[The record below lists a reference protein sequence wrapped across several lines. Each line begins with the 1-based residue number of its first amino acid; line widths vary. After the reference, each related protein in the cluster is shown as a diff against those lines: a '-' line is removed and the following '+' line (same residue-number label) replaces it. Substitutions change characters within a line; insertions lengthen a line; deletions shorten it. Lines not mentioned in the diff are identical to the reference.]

1 MQQVKLKFTR
11 QRSAKVMGQLADR
24 ETNPNRGET
33 VSGVLVTQNFSS
45 KIVSAEDLPTYT
57 QLRVGS
63 VSSKLH
69 VPFAGQ
75 SGTLRLFLNEMFA
88 DVTEEELEGVAKVGP
103 VVQFGLHEKQVT
115 VTMGLQRGTATVEW
129 TASPVGDILA
139 DSVVALLMH
148 AQSST
153 ASIRLTSQP
162 CSHTRDHD
170 EKEETSG
177 QGSEPLTK
185 KARLID
191 DNKRI
196 DSILRLF
203 HDTLLNQFKD
213 VDASYDLRKASF
225 EIRTDV
231 GLEAGSVK
239 DGEYLSCVVE
249 VDFEYEGSI
258 EAKITVECND
268 SKVAKNVQECLKNV
282 AEAAAPL
289 SISSNQ

>member
-11 QRSAKVMGQLADR
+11 QRSAKVMGKLADR
-24 ETNPNRGET
+24 ETDPNKGET
-33 VSGVLVTQNFSS
+33 VSGILVTQNFSS

-75 SGTLRLFLNEMFA
+75 VGTLRLFLNEMFA
-88 DVTEEELEGVAKVGP
+88 DVTEEKLEGISEGVP
-103 VVQFGLHEKQVT
+103 VVQFGLHENQVT
-115 VTMGLQRGTATVEW
+115 VTMGLQRGIATVEW

-162 CSHTRDHD
+162 CSHTR
-170 EKEETSG
+170 EPENGETCG
-177 QGSEPLTK
+177 EGSEPANK
-185 KARLID
+185 KARGD
-191 DNKRI
+191 DNKRV
-196 DSILRLF
+196 DSLLRLF

-231 GLEAGSVK
+231 GLESGTLK
-239 DGEYLSCVVE
+239 DGEYLLCVVE
-249 VDFEYEGSI
+249 IDFGYEGST
-258 EAKITVECND
+258 EAKITVECSD

-289 SISSNQ
+289 SVSST